1 MNTEERITMP
11 CIPLRGLLVF
21 PNTILHFDV
30 GREKSIKALE
40 AAMNKDKI
48 LFVSSQKD
56 ENILIPTKDDYYN
69 VGTVI
74 KIKQMLK
81 IQGDTVRVLVE
92 GLYRASIREV
102 VSEEPYITVDIDK
115 IESVNYPADDPQTQ
129 ARIRVM
135 LNNFEEYKGLKPN
148 LKTDLYDLSMIMD
161 DADILTDT
169 IAIQLDIDVEKKQKI
184 LESADVR
191 ERMTILSGFLFEEN
205 QILDLEHKL
214 SRQVEEN
221 VKQNQKEYYLRE
233 QMKAIQSEL
242 GFGEDAAGEADE
254 WLQKLKELKLDAKIE
269 EKVSKEIDKF
279 TKMAPSSAESG
290 VIRNYVE
297 TIVSLPWNKSS
308 KTISDINKAERIL
321 NEDHYGLGKVKDR
334 ILEYLAVIHLSKAIK
349 GPIIC
354 LVGPPGVGKTSIAKS
369 IARATGREF
378 VRMALGGVRDEAE
391 IRGHRRTYIGAIPGR
406 VINAIKDAGTN
417 NPVFLFDEVDKIG
430 SDFKGDPASAL
441 LEVLDPEQNKEFTDH
456 FLEVPFDLSKV
467 MFITTA
473 NTTESI
479 PRPLLDR
486 MEVIEISGYTE
497 EEKVKIAQKYL
508 VPKQMKSHGLKKK
521 NFAIS
526 EKALRDLINYY
537 TRESGV
543 RNLER
548 EIGSLCR
555 KVARK
560 IVAKKAQSYRI
571 TPASLE
577 NYLGKHRFRYDV
589 VENESEV
596 GVTTLF
602 IETALVP
609 GTGKIELTG
618 QLGDVMQESART
630 AITYIRSIASEYDI
644 EEDFYKKYDLHVH
657 VPEGA
662 VPKDGPSAGVTMFTS
677 VMSAL
682 TGIPVKKDVAM
693 TGEITLRGKVLPV
706 GGIKEKVLA
715 AHRAGIKTILL
726 PADNKADID
735 DIPQTV
741 RKQLNFILLEKAKE
755 ALKYALAESKG
766 L

>member
-1 MNTEERITMP
+1 MP

-148 LKTDLYDLSMIMD
+148 LKTDLYDLSMIID

-269 EKVSKEIDKF
+269 
-279 TKMAPSSAESG
+279 
-290 VIRNYVE
+290 
-297 TIVSLPWNKSS
+297 
-308 KTISDINKAERIL
+308 
-321 NEDHYGLGKVKDR
+321 
-334 ILEYLAVIHLSKAIK
+334 
-349 GPIIC
+349 
-354 LVGPPGVGKTSIAKS
+354 
-369 IARATGREF
+369 
-378 VRMALGGVRDEAE
+378 
-391 IRGHRRTYIGAIPGR
+391 
-406 VINAIKDAGTN
+406 
-417 NPVFLFDEVDKIG
+417 
-430 SDFKGDPASAL
+430 
-441 LEVLDPEQNKEFTDH
+441 
-456 FLEVPFDLSKV
+456 
-467 MFITTA
+467 
-473 NTTESI
+473 
-479 PRPLLDR
+479 
-486 MEVIEISGYTE
+486 
-497 EEKVKIAQKYL
+497 
-508 VPKQMKSHGLKKK
+508 
-521 NFAIS
+521 
-526 EKALRDLINYY
+526 
-537 TRESGV
+537 
-543 RNLER
+543 
-548 EIGSLCR
+548 
-555 KVARK
+555 
-560 IVAKKAQSYRI
+560 
-571 TPASLE
+571 
-577 NYLGKHRFRYDV
+577 
-589 VENESEV
+589 
-596 GVTTLF
+596 
-602 IETALVP
+602 
-609 GTGKIELTG
+609 
-618 QLGDVMQESART
+618 
-630 AITYIRSIASEYDI
+630 
-644 EEDFYKKYDLHVH
+644 
-657 VPEGA
+657 
-662 VPKDGPSAGVTMFTS
+662 
-677 VMSAL
+677 
-682 TGIPVKKDVAM
+682 
-693 TGEITLRGKVLPV
+693 
-706 GGIKEKVLA
+706 
-715 AHRAGIKTILL
+715 
-726 PADNKADID
+726 
-735 DIPQTV
+735 
-741 RKQLNFILLEKAKE
+741 
-755 ALKYALAESKG
+755 
-766 L
+766 

>member
-148 LKTDLYDLSMIMD
+148 LKTDLYDLSMIID

-589 VENESEV
+589 VE
-596 GVTTLF
+596 
-602 IETALVP
+602 
-609 GTGKIELTG
+609 
-618 QLGDVMQESART
+618 M
-630 AITYIRSIASEYDI
+630 
-644 EEDFYKKYDLHVH
+644 
-657 VPEGA
+657 
-662 VPKDGPSAGVTMFTS
+662 
-677 VMSAL
+677 
-682 TGIPVKKDVAM
+682 
-693 TGEITLRGKVLPV
+693 
-706 GGIKEKVLA
+706 
-715 AHRAGIKTILL
+715 RAK
-726 PADNKADID
+726 
-735 DIPQTV
+735 
-741 RKQLNFILLEKAKE
+741 
-755 ALKYALAESKG
+755 
-766 L
+766 